1 MKGKLFKTEKGWEV
15 THVTPDEFVS
25 PEVLT
30 VPLHPED
37 SKTYDWL
44 YQSYTV
50 EEFNK
55 EPTDVDF
62 TFETIACGT
71 TEFDVMD
78 QDVARLASPE
88 EDTRTIREILLSLTD
103 TMDRMIVR
111 ADKINGMLDLMLSKL
126 NTMP

>member
-15 THVTPDEFVS
+15 RYVRSAEFVTPR
-25 PEVLT
+25 VLT
-30 VPLHPED
+30 VPLHPD
-37 SKTYDWL
+37 DVKTYDWL
-44 YQSYTV
+44 YQAYTA
-50 EEFNK
+50 EEFNR
-55 EPTDVDF
+55 EPTDIDF
-62 TFETIACGT
+62 TVETIACGT